1 MLLRLP
7 RGNMGPVL
15 IKGFSL
21 LQIVYRLFD
30 YWYVPVLVLQQ
41 KSNYVWIRTITI
53 NGGMTFYR
61 IKLTEFIQKYD
72 FTRDKVVRYTMILLR
87 ITVA

>member
-1 MLLRLP
+1 
-7 RGNMGPVL
+7 MGPVL

-53 NGGMTFYR
+53 NHDMTLYKIR
-61 IKLTEFIQKYD
+61 LTDDMHY
-72 FTRDKVVRYTMILLR
+72 LLR
-87 ITVA
+87 PLYNYSQVSARQLFRAGFAETCE